1 MLIQQLLRF
10 PYSNQSGNQSSNQTA
25 GQFALRSSNQTY
37 ARYRLHLLR
46 ALSLCLCTSLASY
59 SWALPEDADAP
70 IVIRADNG
78 EFDQKTNQ
86 AIYKGN
92 VQVDQGTMR
101 VNAERMVVHRK
112 DKKVTRITFFGD
124 SSTPARYQQQLALD
138 EGKVKARADTITY
151 YTQRELLDLE
161 GHAYLTQ
168 QGNEVTGNTIKYDI
182 VAGKVNATS
191 KPNSGPV
198 KVIIMPDG
206 TTKLSP

>member
-1 MLIQQLLRF
+1 MPTQRFLRF
-10 PYSNQSGNQSSNQTA
+10 SKITQMHK
-25 GQFALRSSNQTY
+25 QTY
-37 ARYRLHLLR
+37 RPRWSKALH
-46 ALSLCLCTSLASY
+46 ALSFCLTTMCASY
-59 SWALPEDADAP
+59 GWALPEDADAP

-124 SSTPARYQQQLALD
+124 TSSPARYQQQLSLD
-138 EGKVKARADTITY
+138 EGQVKARADTITY
-151 YTQRELLDLE
+151 HTQREVLDLE
-161 GHAYLTQ
+161 GHAFLTQ

-182 VAGKVNATS
+182 VAGKVNAAS
-191 KPNSGPV
+191 KPNGGPV